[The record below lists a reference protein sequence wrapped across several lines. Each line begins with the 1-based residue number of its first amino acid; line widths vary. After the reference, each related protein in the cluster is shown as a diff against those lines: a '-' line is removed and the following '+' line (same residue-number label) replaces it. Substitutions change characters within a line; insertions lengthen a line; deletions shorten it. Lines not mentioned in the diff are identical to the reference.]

1 MNVWIPETCTVSW
14 KSRVFY
20 HSMGLALAGG
30 TPLFSVATFTVPQSS
45 LLQPTD
51 MYLDPNFGPL
61 HSVLVRN

>member
-1 MNVWIPETCTVSW
+1 MAPRTGVESSPS
-14 KSRVFY
+14 
-20 HSMGLALAGG
+20 
-30 TPLFSVATFTVPQSS
+30 PQSS